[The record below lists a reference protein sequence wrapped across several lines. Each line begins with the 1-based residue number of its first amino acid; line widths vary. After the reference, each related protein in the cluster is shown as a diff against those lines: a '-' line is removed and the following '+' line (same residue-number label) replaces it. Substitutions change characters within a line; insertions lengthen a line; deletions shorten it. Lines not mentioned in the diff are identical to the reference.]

1 MKKTAIPLCII
12 LLYILALIIT
22 SGCFMIVGGAAA
34 FLLWAVPVVI
44 SILYARKEHSFF
56 RITVVLTLIYALLSV
71 SLLKKDDF
79 FGRKLLKRY
88 RDGSDYIAVYES
100 NPGAAGHYSYEK
112 RTYHIILDSRVFSVK
127 LLKSSER
134 FASSDGIPSAE
145 K

>member
-1 MKKTAIPLCII
+1 MNTYEKNCNTAV
-12 LLYILALIIT
+12 YNTLIHF
-22 SGCFMIVGGAAA
+22 S
-34 FLLWAVPVVI
+34 
-44 SILYARKEHSFF
+44 SDNNER
-56 RITVVLTLIYALLSV
+56 IYALLSV